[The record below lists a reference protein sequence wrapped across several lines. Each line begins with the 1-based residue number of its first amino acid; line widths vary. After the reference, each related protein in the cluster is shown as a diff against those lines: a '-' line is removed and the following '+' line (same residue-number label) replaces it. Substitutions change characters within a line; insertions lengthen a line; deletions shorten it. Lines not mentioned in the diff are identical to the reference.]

1 MIEVRLPREGSTTM
15 SAGVVLEWFV
25 EEGDV
30 VTEGQVVAEIETDK
44 VSFEIA
50 APGSGTI
57 RQRCAE
63 LGAEVEVGAVL
74 LRIGA
79 PDEPLPEADESDVAS
94 PSQGGTASAVT
105 SGAGG
110 QRNAASDQG
119 GSGTA
124 TGPLRAV
131 PAARRRARELGIDL
145 ASVVGTGPLGR
156 IGVGDVEAAA
166 AGTTGPRRGGGQSS
180 GAPESDPLRG
190 LTGHRAAVA
199 RRMTQASQET
209 AAVTLMLRSD
219 VTRIRRS
226 DGVSLIDV
234 VAHEAARCV
243 MRHSELNGS
252 LTGAGIV
259 VHEHVGL
266 GYAVDGAKGLI
277 VPVVLDA
284 DVLPL
289 AEFSAQRRRVVRAA
303 LEGTLVPGDFGGG
316 TFTVSNLGGTGVEFF
331 TPIITP
337 GQTAVL
343 GLGAAVPTV
352 VPTSDGSG
360 FGVRHLLGLSLT
372 FDHRIVDGAEAGRYL
387 QDLDQVLSSW
397 EPGR

>member
-259 VHEHVGL
+259 GRPWACERVEWPNSGTWRPISRFKRPST
-266 GYAVDGAKGLI
+266 A
-277 VPVVLDA
+277 
-284 DVLPL
+284 
-289 AEFSAQRRRVVRAA
+289 SACSRLRS
-303 LEGTLVPGDFGGG
+303 T
-316 TFTVSNLGGTGVEFF
+316 
-331 TPIITP
+331 
-337 GQTAVL
+337 
-343 GLGAAVPTV
+343 
-352 VPTSDGSG
+352 
-360 FGVRHLLGLSLT
+360 
-372 FDHRIVDGAEAGRYL
+372 
-387 QDLDQVLSSW
+387 
-397 EPGR
+397 

>member
-1 MIEVRLPREGSTTM
+1 M

-57 RQRCAE
+57 LQRCAE

-79 PDEPLPEADESDVAS
+79 PDEPLPAADETDLAIR
-94 PSQGGTASAVT
+94 PQNATAPAVT
-105 SGAGG
+105 VRTGDPRRGI
-110 QRNAASDQG
+110 SDQR
-119 GSGTA
+119 GSEPPAGA
-124 TGPLRAV
+124 LRAV
-131 PAARRRARELGIDL
+131 PAARRRARDLGIDL
-145 ASVVGTGPLGR
+145 ATVVGTGPLGR
-156 IGVGDVEAAA
+156 VGVVDVEMAATRTNEL
-166 AGTTGPRRGGGQSS
+166 GRGGPLSV
-180 GAPESDPLRG
+180 GAPELDPLRG
-190 LTGHRAAVA
+190 LTGHRAIVA
-199 RRMTQASQET
+199 RRMTQASRET
-209 AAVTLMLRSD
+209 AAVTLMLRTD

-226 DGVSLIDV
+226 VGVSLIDV

-252 LTGAGIV
+252 LTAAGIV

-277 VPVVLDA
+277 VPVVPDA

-289 AEFSAQRRRVVRAA
+289 AGFSAQRRRVVRAA
-303 LEGTLVPGDFGGG
+303 LEGTLVPGDLGGG

-352 VPTSDGSG
+352 VPTLDGSG

-387 QDLDQVLSSW
+387 QDLHQVLSSW
-397 EPGR
+397 ELGC

>member
-25 EEGDV
+25 EEGDL

-50 APGSGTI
+50 APGSGTV

-74 LRIGA
+74 LRIGT
-79 PDEPLPEADESDVAS
+79 PDEPLPEADETALASRPQDAAAPAVAA
-94 PSQGGTASAVT
+94 GT
-105 SGAGG
+105 SGP
-110 QRNAASDQG
+110 RNVASDQQ
-119 GSGTA
+119 GSDTP
-124 TGPLRAV
+124 TGALRAV
-131 PAARRRARELGIDL
+131 PAARRRARELGIGL
-145 ASVVGTGPLGR
+145 AAVTGTGPLGR

-166 AGTTGPRRGGGQSS
+166 AGTTALRRGDVPSV
-180 GAPESDPLRG
+180 GAPELDPLRG
-190 LTGHRAAVA
+190 LTGHRAVVA

-209 AAVTLMLRSD
+209 AAVTLMLRTD
-219 VTRIRRS
+219 VTRIRRT

-277 VPVVLDA
+277 VPVVPDA
-284 DVLPL
+284 DVLSL
-289 AEFSAQRRRVVRAA
+289 VEFSTQRRRVVRAA
-303 LEGTLVPGDFGGG
+303 LEGTLVPGDLGGG

-352 VPTSDGSG
+352 VPTLDGSG

>member
-15 SAGVVLEWFV
+15 AAGVVLEWFV
-25 EEGDV
+25 EEGDEV
-30 VTEGQVVAEIETDK
+30 AEGQVVAEIETDK

-50 APGSGTI
+50 APGPGTV

-63 LGAEVEVGAVL
+63 VGAEVEVGAVL
-74 LRIGA
+74 LRIGS
-79 PDEPLPEADESDVAS
+79 PDEPFPEPDEVATAPQDAAS
-94 PSQGGTASAVT
+94 PAAVGGAHGREDVPSDPRGTDST
-105 SGAGG
+105 TGA
-110 QRNAASDQG
+110 
-119 GSGTA
+119 
-124 TGPLRAV
+124 LRAV
-131 PAARRRARELGIDL
+131 PAARRRARELGVEL
-145 ASVVGTGPLGR
+145 AAVVGTGPLGR

-166 AGTTGPRRGGGQSS
+166 AGTTELRRGGVQSA
-180 GAPESDPLRG
+180 GAPDLDPLRG
-190 LTGHRAAVA
+190 LTGHRAVVA

-209 AAVTLMLRSD
+209 AAVTLMLRTD
-219 VTRIRRS
+219 VTRIRRTE
-226 DGVSLIDV
+226 GVSLIDV
-234 VAHEAARCV
+234 VAHEAALCV
-243 MRHSELNGS
+243 MRHSELNAS

-277 VPVVLDA
+277 VPVVPDA
-284 DVLPL
+284 DVLAL

-303 LEGTLVPGDFGGG
+303 LEGTLVPGDLSGG
-316 TFTVSNLGGTGVEFF
+316 TFTVSNLGGAGVEFF

-352 VPTSDGSG
+352 VPTLDGSG

-397 EPGR
+397 EPAR

>member
-1 MIEVRLPREGSTTM
+1 MA
-15 SAGVVLEWFV
+15 AGVVLEWFV
-25 EEGDV
+25 EEGDT

-44 VSFEIA
+44 VSFEVA
-50 APGSGTI
+50 APGPGTV

-63 LGAEVEVGAVL
+63 VGAAVEVGAIL
-74 LRIGA
+74 LRIGS
-79 PDEPLPEADESDVAS
+79 PDEPLPETEGTEVAS
-94 PSQGGTASAVT
+94 GP
-105 SGAGG
+105 
-110 QRNAASDQG
+110 RNAANLAAAGAHAPAGVLSVQRGPD
-119 GSGTA
+119 SP
-124 TGPLRAV
+124 TGALRAA
-131 PAARRRARELGIDL
+131 PTARRRARELGIGL
-145 ASVVGTGPLGR
+145 AAVVGTGPLGR

-166 AGTTGPRRGGGQSS
+166 AGTTALRRGDVPSV
-180 GAPESDPLRG
+180 GAPELDPLRG
-190 LTGHRAAVA
+190 LTGHRAVVA

-209 AAVTLMLRSD
+209 AAVTLMLRTD
-219 VTRIRRS
+219 VTRIRRT
-226 DGVSLIDV
+226 DGVSLMDV

-277 VPVVLDA
+277 VPVVPDA
-284 DVLPL
+284 DVLSL
-289 AEFSAQRRRVVRAA
+289 VEFSTQRRRVVRAA
-303 LEGTLVPGDFGGG
+303 LEGTLVPGDLGGG

-352 VPTSDGSG
+352 VPTLDGSG